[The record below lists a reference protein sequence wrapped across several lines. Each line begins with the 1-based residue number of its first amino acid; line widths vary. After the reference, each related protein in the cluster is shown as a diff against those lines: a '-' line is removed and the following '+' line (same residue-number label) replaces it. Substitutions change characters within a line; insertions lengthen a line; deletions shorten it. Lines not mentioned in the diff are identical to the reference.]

1 MKKALLALADG
12 TLFEGRALGYEGETV
27 GEVVF
32 NTAMTGYQEV
42 LTDPS
47 YKGQI
52 ITMTSPHIGNYGTT
66 PEDAESRRLWAE
78 GFVVMEASRLASNW
92 RSRQTIH
99 EYLTQ
104 AKVVAIEGLDTRAL
118 TRHLREHGSQQG
130 VITHNTLDHARA
142 VLKAKDAPSI
152 IGRDL
157 AAEVTCQRS
166 YEWQAGSGNWV
177 PDSHEAGLRS
187 AARRFWRV
195 VAYDFGVKENIL
207 RRLVDVGCQVTVV
220 PASTSAAEIEALKPD
235 GIFLSNGPGDP
246 EGVPYAMEAVQTL
259 IGRYPIF
266 GICLGHQILGLAF
279 GLKTYK
285 LKFGHHGA
293 NHPVIDLRTRK
304 VEITSQNHNFAVRI
318 PKLFSEVPNNPP
330 VVETKHGKLSITHL
344 SLNDHSIEGM
354 VSVEHPV
361 FSVQYH
367 PEASPG
373 PHDSAYLFDEFIRL
387 MEKHHA

>member
-1 MKKALLALADG
+1 MKPALLALADG
-12 TLFEGRALGYEGETV
+12 AVFQGRALGYEGETV

-52 ITMTSPHIGNYGTT
+52 ITMTSPHIGNYGVT

-99 EYLTQ
+99 EYLTE

-130 VITHNTLDHARA
+130 VIAHGTLDHARA
-142 VLKAKDAPSI
+142 VLKAKNAPGI
-152 IGRDL
+152 VGRDL

-166 YEWQAGSGNWV
+166 YEWKTGSGDWA
-177 PDSHEAGLRS
+177 PESHEAGSKS
-187 AARRFWRV
+187 AARRPWRV
-195 VAYDFGVKENIL
+195 VAYDFGIKENIL

-220 PASTSAAEIEALKPD
+220 PASTSAADVEALKPE
-235 GIFLSNGPGDP
+235 GVFLSNGPGDP
-246 EGVPYAMEAVQTL
+246 EGVSYAIETVRAL

-293 NHPVIDLRTRK
+293 NHPVMDLRTGR
-304 VEITSQNHNFAVRI
+304 VEITSQNHNFAVQI
-318 PKLFSEVPNNPP
+318 PGALREVPKRAP
-330 VVETKHGKLSITHL
+330 VVETKYGKLTITHL

-354 VSVEHPV
+354 TSEDHPV

-367 PEASPG
+367 PEAAPG
-373 PHDSAYLFDEFIRL
+373 PHDSAYLFEEFVRL